1 MDAADKFFWMIKK
14 KSVSGTTEKYV
25 SLPLVSIGYKAAF
38 YFLAAYWN
46 TQEAKMGLKEVICQ
60 EALKLA
66 IANHLLLG
74 VEKI

>member
-46 TQEAKMGLKEVICQ
+46 TQ
-60 EALKLA
+60 
-66 IANHLLLG
+66 
-74 VEKI
+74 